1 MLLVKTPKLKLAL
14 KHATVARLLIYT
26 VCKMS
31 NAPLKSTQYLI
42 TVYLIEST
50 SFVPLTV
57 SPLNHFKRDHIQSLK
72 RKNEW
77 CILDSFS
84 WALEFAPPLYKK
96 SQTAEVGSS
105 VIKHYPSFF
114 NNVVLTCEK
123 PKNTSNFVS
132 NYCSKRASLASLVA
146 LKRTP
151 PSESFKGTMSLQSRI
166 KNIYL
171 VTQFLSR

>member
-1 MLLVKTPKLKLAL
+1 MPRRWKLCEWLMLLVKTPKLKLAL

-57 SPLNHFKRDHIQSLK
+57 SPLNHFKRDHIQSLR

-84 WALEFAPPLYKK
+84 WALEFAPPHYKK
-96 SQTAEVGSS
+96 SQTTEVGSS
-105 VIKHYPSFF
+105 VRKHLKLHLSSIMWCQLVITRKTQVILYRII
-114 NNVVLTCEK
+114 VLRE
-123 PKNTSNFVS
+123 
-132 NYCSKRASLASLVA
+132 
-146 LKRTP
+146 P
-151 PSESFKGTMSLQSRI
+151 P
-166 KNIYL
+166 
-171 VTQFLSR
+171 